1 LRREASSVLE
11 RTQYALEGPKM
22 KSLIA
27 AVVAVSGV
35 ILLSGCA
42 TMNEDQCLVGDW
54 GGQGWRDGAAGRRVS
69 RLDDHAKAC
78 AKYGVAPNMS
88 AYLASREDG
97 LRTYCTWENGFR
109 QGREGNSY
117 GGVCAPAEERDF
129 LPAYEDGRRI
139 HAVEQAVSSAESA
152 LNSAIGRIGNREDKL
167 EAKQRELRQEGLTDE
182 ERRRIRDR
190 IREVRE
196 EIRDARRDARQAE
209 EALHYAEIEA
219 RAVRGAIGGR
229 YGVW

>member
-1 LRREASSVLE
+1 
-11 RTQYALEGPKM
+11 M
-22 KSLIA
+22 KVLIA
-27 AVVAVSGV
+27 VAAATGAL
-35 ILLSGCA
+35 LLSGCA

-54 GGQGWRDGAAGRRVS
+54 GGQGWSDGAAGRSIGRIE
-69 RLDDHAKAC
+69 DHAKAC

-97 LRTYCTWENGFR
+97 LRTYCTWRNGFR
-109 QGREGNSY
+109 QGREGASY
-117 GGVCAPAEERDF
+117 GGVCAPAEEREF

-139 HAVEQAVSSAESA
+139 YAVEQAVSSAESA
-152 LNSAIGRIGNREDKL
+152 LNSAISRIDNRENKL
-167 EAKQRELRQEGLTDE
+167 EAKQRELRQDGLTDE

-190 IREVRE
+190 IREVRD
-196 EIRDARRDARQAE
+196 EIRAARRDARDAE
-209 EALHYAEIEA
+209 EALHYAEIKA

>member
-1 LRREASSVLE
+1 
-11 RTQYALEGPKM
+11 M
-22 KSLIA
+22 KFLIA
-27 AVVAVSGV
+27 AAVAVTGV
-35 ILLSGCA
+35 VLLSGCA
-42 TMNEDQCLVGDW
+42 TMSEDQCRVGDW
-54 GGQGWRDGAAGRRVS
+54 GGQGWRDGAAGHSVS

-78 AKYGVAPNMS
+78 AKYGAAPNMS

-109 QGREGNSY
+109 QGRQGNSY
-117 GGVCAPAEERDF
+117 GGVCSPAEERDF

-139 HAVEQAVSSAESA
+139 YVVEQAVSSAESA
-152 LNSAIGRIGNREDKL
+152 LNSAVSRIENREDKL
-167 EAKQRELRQEGLTDE
+167 EAKERELRQEGLTDE
-182 ERRRIRDR
+182 QRQSIRER
-190 IREVRE
+190 IREVRG

-219 RAVRGAIGGR
+219 RAVIGAIGGR

>member
-1 LRREASSVLE
+1 
-11 RTQYALEGPKM
+11 M

-27 AVVAVSGV
+27 AVVAVSGLA
-35 ILLSGCA
+35 LLSGCA

-54 GGQGWRDGAAGRRVS
+54 GGQGWRDGAAGRQVS
-69 RLDDHAKAC
+69 RLDEHAKAC

-139 HAVEQAVSSAESA
+139 HAVEQAVASAESA
-152 LNSAIGRIGNREDKL
+152 LNSAISRIDNREDKL
-167 EAKQRELRQEGLTDE
+167 EAKQRELRQDGLTDE

-190 IREVRE
+190 IREVRD

-219 RAVRGAIGGR
+219 RAVRGAMGGR

>member
-1 LRREASSVLE
+1 
-11 RTQYALEGPKM
+11 M
-22 KSLIA
+22 KLLIA
-27 AVVAVSGV
+27 AAVAVTGV
-35 ILLSGCA
+35 VLMSGCA

-54 GGQGWRDGAAGRRVS
+54 GGQGWRDGAAGRQVS
-69 RLDDHAKAC
+69 RLDEHAKAC

-109 QGREGNSY
+109 QGRQGNSY

-139 HAVEQAVSSAESA
+139 YAVEQAVSSAESA
-152 LNSAIGRIGNREDKL
+152 LNSAISRIGDREDKL
-167 EAKQRELRQEGLTDE
+167 EAKERELRQEGLTDE
-182 ERRRIRDR
+182 ERQRIRER
-190 IREVRE
+190 IREVRG

-209 EALHYAEIEA
+209 DDLRYAEVEA
-219 RAVRGAIGGR
+219 RIVIGAIGGR

>member
-1 LRREASSVLE
+1 M
-11 RTQYALEGPKM
+11 M
-22 KSLIA
+22 KRILTI
-27 AVVAVSGV
+27 AVVSGAVA
-35 ILLSGCA
+35 LLGSCA
-42 TMNEDQCLVGDW
+42 TMSEDQCLAGDW
-54 GGQGWRDGAAGRRVS
+54 GGKGYQDGLNGRAPE

-78 AKYGVAPNMS
+78 AKFGVTPNPTAYYS
-88 AYLASREDG
+88 ARDQG
-97 LRTYCTWENGFR
+97 LRTYCRWDNGFR
-109 QGREGNSY
+109 VGRNGSTYN
-117 GGVCAPAEERDF
+117 GVCTPDEERNF

-139 HAVEQAVSSAESA
+139 HAVEQAVASAESA
-152 LNSAIGRIGNREDKL
+152 LNSAISRIDNREDKL
-167 EAKQRELRQEGLTDE
+167 EAKQRELRQDGLTDE

-190 IREVRE
+190 IREVRD